1 MFGRLNAKLAHL
13 KATSSQRSQQQ
24 PTESS
29 NTGLS
34 SATTN
39 TSAGVSEAASPV
51 ALSGFSGTASRAAS
65 PSHITSFQAARVAAS
80 AAKSLSLNVPTP
92 PAVAECSSAVPTP
105 VSAATTDT
113 RTLESYHLY
122 VETPLE
128 NAFAPLLLSPV
139 SASAVLVS
147 APVVPVTQPLHTAN
161 KRRLS
166 SPNLAETDADQGHA
180 SVADC
185 DPHTRHAKHTR
196 TSETGPSEV
205 EDYYHYQHYQQQ
217 APLPSISQ
225 YPQSSLSVPTTSTI
239 EGHHHHHHQGW
250 GHHDNLQTHYYQQT
264 PAYHHHGH
272 YLPMLSQATNQPQQQ
287 QSHMGGSAPD
297 FAASLLR
304 GPPGAGF
311 GELPPLPPSDGRTL
325 DDYQLLHTLGTGTF
339 GRVFLCQSRLTKRY
353 FAMKVLRKSQVV
365 KLKQVEHINNEKN
378 ILEVARHPF
387 IVQLEC
393 TMQNERNLYMLM
405 EYVPGGELFSHLR
418 RAGRFPDDVAR
429 FYAAEIVLALDYL
442 HSLKI
447 IWRDTKPENILLDD
461 RGHVKLTD
469 FGFAKRVEDRT
480 WTLCG
485 TPEYLAPEII
495 QSKGHGKAVDWWALG
510 ILIFEMLA
518 GYPPFYD
525 DNPFGIYEK
534 ILAGKL
540 VFPSFF
546 SAPARDLIQ
555 RLLIADVGKRLGNLQ
570 GDGEDIKAHAWFAVI
585 DWQVLVQRR
594 IPPPIV
600 PPHRHPGDTCNF
612 DKYPEPPQEPAPEP
626 GVDPYRHL
634 FSTF

>member
-24 PTESS
+24 PGEPS

-51 ALSGFSGTASRAAS
+51 ALSTFSNTASRAAS
-65 PSHITSFQAARVAAS
+65 PSHISSFQAARVAAS
-80 AAKSLSLNVPTP
+80 AAKSLSLSTPTP
-92 PAVAECSSAVPTP
+92 PVAAECSSAARTP

-139 SASAVLVS
+139 SASAVIVS
-147 APVVPVTQPLHTAN
+147 APVVSTVQPSHSAT

-166 SPNLAETDADQGHA
+166 SPTLAETSFDRGASAAD
-180 SVADC
+180 S
-185 DPHTRHAKHTR
+185 DPHARHAKHTR
-196 TSETGPSEV
+196 TSETAPSEA
-205 EDYYHYQHYQQQ
+205 EEYYHYQHYQPPTQ
-217 APLPSISQ
+217 LPGISQ
-225 YPQSSLSVPTTSTI
+225 YTQSSLSVPTTSTV
-239 EGHHHHHHQGW
+239 EGHFHQGW
-250 GHHDNLQTHYYQQT
+250 GHQHLHYYQQ
-264 PAYHHHGH
+264 HSH
-272 YLPMLSQATNQPQQQ
+272 YPPMLSQAPSQPQQQ
-287 QSHMGGSAPD
+287 SQQHMGSAAPG

-304 GPPGAGF
+304 GPPASGF

-339 GRVFLCQSRLTKRY
+339 GRVFLCQSRLTQRY

-534 ILAGKL
+534 ILAGKP
-540 VFPSFF
+540 VFPNFF

-570 GDGEDIKAHAWFAVI
+570 GDGEDIKAHAWFAAI